1 MSYNISGKLLEIS
14 DIQQI
19 SEKFKKRE
27 FVIESER
34 VINPEMVFTDYV
46 KFQLTQNKVSLIET
60 FEVGQMVDVSFD
72 IRGNKW
78 EKDGAVKYFVNLE
91 AWKIENVQAAE
102 PSIPVEAAA
111 SGPVQQN
118 APPGDPPP
126 IASDDDDELPF

>member
-60 FEVGQMVDVSFD
+60 FQVDQMIDVSFD

-78 EKDGAVKYFVNLE
+78 EKNGEVKYFVNLE
-91 AWKIENVQAAE
+91 AWKIEHVQAAE